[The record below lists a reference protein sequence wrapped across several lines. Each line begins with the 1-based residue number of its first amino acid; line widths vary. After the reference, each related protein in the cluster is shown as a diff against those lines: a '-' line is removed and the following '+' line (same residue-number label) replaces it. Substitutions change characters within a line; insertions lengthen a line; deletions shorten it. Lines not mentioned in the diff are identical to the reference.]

1 MKVCGVC
8 GKRIAVMWPEF
19 YVYKHGKGED
29 TTYYC
34 SENCMIVADT
44 REMKDRI
51 GWVDPQAEMTE
62 EEIEA
67 VTHGRPVGFRR
78 LRKTARREEQP
89 AAPAGQER
97 EDRTMA
103 KYASSHK
110 LTREEKER
118 AVELAIDGK
127 DPIGYLKELGLKNPW
142 ASWAY
147 IKQTLRTK
155 RPELYAKLPSDDD
168 RLEEEISYGTTAEK
182 ETEDDQEAV
191 DVQTAEGVGEPEAPA
206 DGTPAAGDEIPP
218 RATLGR
224 DDRRG
229 AAERPVKSEECT
241 VKSCPPE
248 ADELDGFKP
257 YTPKR
262 ARGRLV
268 MDEHGLHT
276 VKDQEQPKPEKAMG
290 AAENAEK
297 VPDVDAGERP
307 SAVARDPSTSVGMTA
322 DDAAAYIVING
333 KVTAEGVLKERS
345 ELIHDA
351 NGVRMITE
359 RLLDDLPCK
368 ITGLKINE
376 FEFNMNRAGVVL
388 ILPESDRTFMQA
400 MVTLTAEQWKRL
412 VAIVPKVLKIFGM
425 DK

>member
-110 LTREEKER
+110 LTREEKEK
-118 AVELAIDGK
+118 AVELAISGK
-127 DPIGYLKELGLKNPW
+127 DPLSYLRERGAKNPSAAW
-142 ASWAY
+142 YY
-147 IKQTLRTK
+147 IKKTLAK
-155 RPELYAKLPSDDD
+155 SNPKLLEKIPEKL
-168 RLEEEISYGTTAEK
+168 GTVLDEK
-182 ETEDDQEAV
+182 GLAV
-191 DVQTAEGVGEPEAPA
+191 PA
-206 DGTPAAGDEIPP
+206 DDSADAVRPA
-218 RATLGR
+218 
-224 DDRRG
+224 
-229 AAERPVKSEECT
+229 
-241 VKSCPPE
+241 
-248 ADELDGFKP
+248 
-257 YTPKR
+257 
-262 ARGRLV
+262 
-268 MDEHGLHT
+268 
-276 VKDQEQPKPEKAMG
+276 
-290 AAENAEK
+290 
-297 VPDVDAGERP
+297 
-307 SAVARDPSTSVGMTA
+307 AVARDPSTSVGMTA
-322 DDAAAYIVING
+322 QEEAGDPLEGFTAFDPGAGKKPIKGNEKEFIERLADTVSSAMDPGAPEGDMAADLTINAEDLAAAEDPAVERMEQIVTMEPKPEAPRDKAKRILDDLFRFPEN
-333 KVTAEGVLKERS
+333 VTAEQNPAGRVVLDKDGVHLEPPKEPKKPDW
-345 ELIHDA
+345 EKMTFFGI
-351 NGVRMITE
+351 
-359 RLLDDLPCK
+359 PCEV
-368 ITGLKINE
+368 TGMKVEE
-376 FEFNMNRAGVVL
+376 FEFRRAENYLMMNCREPGLRWMDATVN
-388 ILPESDRTFMQA
+388 
-400 MVTLTAEQWKRL
+400 LTVEQWKRVIDL
-412 VAIVPKVLKIFGM
+412 VPKVMKIFGM